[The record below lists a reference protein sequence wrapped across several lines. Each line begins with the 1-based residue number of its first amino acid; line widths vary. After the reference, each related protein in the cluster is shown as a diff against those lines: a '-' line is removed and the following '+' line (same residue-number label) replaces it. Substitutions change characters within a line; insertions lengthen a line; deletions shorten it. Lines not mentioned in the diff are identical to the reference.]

1 VTGAD
6 RGGTAIGLDVGSVRV
21 GLAATDPTGTIASP
35 VTTLPRRNAA
45 AMWRR
50 LRDEAANRGA
60 TRIVVGLPRLL
71 SGAEGDAA
79 LGARAFAAEVS
90 QRTGLAVELWDERL
104 TTVQAE
110 RSLIAGGMRRRRR
123 REVIDAVAA
132 ALMLQ
137 SWLDARSSMRPR
149 EA

>member
-1 VTGAD
+1 MTGAD

-60 TRIVVGLPRLL
+60 TRIVVGH
-71 SGAEGDAA
+71 
-79 LGARAFAAEVS
+79 LGPDPLRDD
-90 QRTGLAVELWDERL
+90 WDISEASRRL
-104 TTVQAE
+104 TEQPDRPAGTGPGRVQVSHAWADEVFPE
-110 RSLIAGGMRRRRR
+110 R
-123 REVIDAVAA
+123 
-132 ALMLQ
+132 
-137 SWLDARSSMRPR
+137 RSGP
-149 EA
+149 